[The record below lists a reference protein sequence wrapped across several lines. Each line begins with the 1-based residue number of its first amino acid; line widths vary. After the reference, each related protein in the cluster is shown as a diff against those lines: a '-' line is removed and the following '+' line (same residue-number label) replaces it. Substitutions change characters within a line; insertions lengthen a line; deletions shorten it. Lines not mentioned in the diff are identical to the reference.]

1 MSATI
6 TITIPTELEQRIAGR
21 AAAQGKQV
29 EEFAAEVL
37 IKTFDQLED
46 YEATEISL
54 QQVREGKTRPIRE
67 FLEELR
73 QEFGL
78 PEQR

>member
-6 TITIPTELEQRIAGR
+6 TITISTELEQRIAGR
-21 AAAQGKQV
+21 AAALGKQIEQV
-29 EEFAAEVL
+29 AAEVL
-37 IKTFDQLED
+37 MMTFDQLDD

-54 QQVREGKTRPIRE
+54 QQVRGGKTRPIRE

-73 QEFGL
+73 QEFGF
-78 PEQR
+78 PEKK

>member
-6 TITIPTELEQRIAGR
+6 TLTIPNDLEQRIAKR
-21 AAAQGKQV
+21 AAAQGKQTDQV
-29 EEFAAEVL
+29 AAEVL
-37 IKTFDQLED
+37 IKTFEQLDD

-73 QEFGL
+73 QELGL

>member
-21 AAAQGKQV
+21 AAALGKQKEQV
-29 EEFAAEVL
+29 AAEVL
-37 IKTFDQLED
+37 MMTFDQLDD

-73 QEFGL
+73 QEFGF
-78 PEQR
+78 PEKK